1 MLYFDPS
8 LLPTVSFN
16 TLVSGEQQ
24 SALLVERRLAVRA
37 QWQPKSDGNQDG
49 VALGILDGTNEEE
62 IIHLANL
69 GWNWP

>member
-16 TLVSGEQQ
+16 IIVTGEQQ
-24 SALLVERRLAVRA
+24 AALLVESGLAPVRA

-49 VALGILDGTNEEE
+49 VALGTLDGTNEEE
-62 IIHLANL
+62 IIHLATL
-69 GWNWP
+69 GWN